1 MKVIRTLAV
10 LGLTALG
17 AAMVS
22 AQPAGGPAG
31 PGPGASGPGGPGP
44 RASGPGPG
52 PRGASAPGM
61 GTGPGGRMGMGPG
74 GRRGPHAGADYT
86 PGWTMMSPKE
96 RDEHRARMQGAKTY
110 DECKALQQQHHELM
124 AARAKERG
132 VTAPLAQPRRDA
144 CAGLKP

>member
-1 MKVIRTLAV
+1 MKVIRTLAM

-22 AQPAGGPAG
+22 AQPASAPAG
-31 PGPGASGPGGPGP
+31 AGPNAAGPGPGP

-61 GTGPGGRMGMGPG
+61 GMRMGPG
-74 GRRGPHAGADYT
+74 MQSGPRGPGRWGADVT
-86 PGWTMMSPKE
+86 PGWGMMSPKE
-96 RDEHRARMQGAKTY
+96 REEHRARMQAAKSHE
-110 DECKALQQQHHELM
+110 ECKTVQQQHHEQM

-132 VTAPLAQPRRDA
+132 VTAPLPQPRRDA
-144 CAGLKP
+144 CAGLKR

>member
-1 MKVIRTLAV
+1 MKVIRTLV
-10 LGLTALG
+10 LLGLTTLG
-17 AAMVS
+17 ATLAS
-22 AQPAGGPAG
+22 AQPASAPA
-31 PGPGASGPGGPGP
+31 GPGASGPGAGP

-52 PRGASAPGM
+52 PRAASGPGPGM
-61 GTGPGGRMGMGPG
+61 RMGPG
-74 GRRGPHAGADYT
+74 GQAGPHGRGRWGSDFT

-96 RDEHRARMQGAKTY
+96 RDEHRARMQGAKSY
-110 DECKALQQQHHELM
+110 EECKTLQQQHHELM

>member
-10 LGLTALG
+10 LGLSALG
-17 AAMVS
+17 AALVG
-22 AQPAGGPAG
+22 AQPASA
-31 PGPGASGPGGPGP
+31 PGPGTNASSPGPGT

-61 GTGPGGRMGMGPG
+61 GTRMGQGMGPG
-74 GRRGPHAGADYT
+74 AQAGPRGAGRWGTDYT
-86 PGWTMMSPKE
+86 PGWGMMSPKE
-96 RDEHRARMQGAKTY
+96 RDDHRARIGAAKTY
-110 DECKALQQQHHELM
+110 DECKTLQQQHRDAM

-132 VTAPLAQPRRDA
+132 VNAPLPQPRRDA